1 MSGEFGAES
10 FRVLKAQGARFRCL
24 DIDFKGF
31 RVELEGLG
39 LL

>member
-10 FRVLKAQGARFRCL
+10 FRVLRLRVQGFGVWTWISGL
-24 DIDFKGF
+24 